1 MLPGDYMSQHAGLA
15 RFFAHPKDYSDYAAI
30 VAGSTAA
37 FNEELLS
44 RGYIWSKWRELSGS
58 SAQAIA
64 ASTILFAI
72 MHVYQGISGVLN
84 AATFGLIY
92 AVGFANSCRLFPF
105 VVTHAV
111 TDIIL
116 LSRF

>member
-1 MLPGDYMSQHAGLA
+1 MSQHAGLA

-30 VAGSTAA
+30 VAGSTAAA

-92 AVGFANSCRLFPF
+92 AVGFAKLRRLFPF
-105 VVTHAV
+105 VVAHAV